1 MESSEKLV
9 SRYCS
14 CEEPQLIK
22 SPSNGGYYCNEC
34 ELNIP
39 EERAKLL
46 QEPRSK
52 SKPRQV
58 KHITLLQ
65 SMLQRRQ
72 AERDLLTIKEWLR
85 FLNIS
90 GVSELSESLL
100 NRIAGTFGN
109 DTKLW
114 PQKIEAEI
122 KRVEEYLAAQKA
134 WAARQAHPNLRAL
147 PKKKQ
152 RQLGLLP
159 PV

>member
-1 MESSEKLV
+1 MQEVK
-9 SRYCS
+9 YCS

-46 QEPRSK
+46 QEPRPK
-52 SKPRQV
+52 DKKQKPVR
-58 KHITLLQ
+58 HITLLQ

-72 AERDLLTIKEWLR
+72 AEQDLLTIREWLR

-100 NRIAGTFGN
+100 NRIAATFGN

-114 PQKIEAEI
+114 PQKMEAEI

-134 WAARQAHPNLRAL
+134 WAARQATPNLRAL